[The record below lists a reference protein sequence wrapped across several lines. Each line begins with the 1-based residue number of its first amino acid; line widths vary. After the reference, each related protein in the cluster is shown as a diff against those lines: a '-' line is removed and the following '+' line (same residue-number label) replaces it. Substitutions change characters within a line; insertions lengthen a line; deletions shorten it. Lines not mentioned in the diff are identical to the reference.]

1 MNLAFARPIVSIS
14 VVQSSLW
21 PQEVIVDRRVLFL
34 FYTANDV
41 DQYSWRDN
49 WDCFVEQDRTQVDQD
64 NDVGVDAVL
73 PHFPNCS
80 VVVAIP
86 VVDDFGFVVGAVHQ
100 TNDDGR
106 CDEVKVLPAQRHWR
120 CKANAHEFPMGSQR
134 IRLFHYVSRTR
145 RGVRMPSS
153 THGIDLP
160 ATNEQQIRTH
170 TLFSRRCGLM
180 CLWLCGRY
188 RNSWNHC
195 SMPVVALS
203 QCFVLCVLFRLRM
216 RSNGVANSFRRVVL
230 LGSVRLVVVQCIL
243 CVCVCVFGRL
253 PVYKLHTR

>member
-1 MNLAFARPIVSIS
+1 VTVYVCVVLEEKVLHLVVFVPRTVRSIEWRKFVFGMNLAFARPIVSIS
-14 VVQSSLW
+14 VVQPSLW
-21 PQEVIVDRRVLFL
+21 PQELIVDRRVLFL

-120 CKANAHEFPMGSQR
+120 CKA
-134 IRLFHYVSRTR
+134 
-145 RGVRMPSS
+145 
-153 THGIDLP
+153 
-160 ATNEQQIRTH
+160 TH
-170 TLFSRRCGLM
+170 TNFPLD
-180 CLWLCGRY
+180 
-188 RNSWNHC
+188 RNE
-195 SMPVVALS
+195 
-203 QCFVLCVLFRLRM
+203 
-216 RSNGVANSFRRVVL
+216 
-230 LGSVRLVVVQCIL
+230 
-243 CVCVCVFGRL
+243 
-253 PVYKLHTR
+253 